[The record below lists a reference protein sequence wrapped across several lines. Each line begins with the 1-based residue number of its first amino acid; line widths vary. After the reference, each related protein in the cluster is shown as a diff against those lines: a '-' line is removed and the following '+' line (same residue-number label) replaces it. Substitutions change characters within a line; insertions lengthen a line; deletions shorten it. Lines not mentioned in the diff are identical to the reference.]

1 MNPGLVAAIVIF
13 VIAGIV
19 VLIVLAVNYGSSSS
33 SRNTKSNYQQHKE
46 PRQLSYKQ
54 QMYLNSLKGDES
66 SPYSGAVYNIS
77 QSAYDAFSDF
87 IKEVFGYEKG
97 SEESKHKIYL
107 MIKKGYSN
115 KGNFRVL
122 PDGDKDITFP
132 RTSTAFLDRSHDFA
146 MREFMTLDEN
156 HIVFFFNDSGSDL
169 SKLLKLYFKKTN
181 IEYRYVSRI
190 KPFSAK
196 TNCFVVLDINSEE
209 IAMVYYL
216 VRFYTKNRATVG
228 FKRPAFPSQKTFN
241 QFRIKTMEKYKLQNE
256 YEFMRYL
263 ISYFVPCELV
273 AKTFFSI
280 RPPKIQAIR
289 DVANNNPGKDKSVMK
304 HYREIEKEL
313 LSEIKSWPIQD
324 LINFI
329 FLK

>member
-1 MNPGLVAAIVIF
+1 MHPGLIVAIIAFFIICF
-13 VIAGIV
+13 VIV
-19 VLIVLAVNYGSSSS
+19 VVSISKSGSKTSGSN
-33 SRNTKSNYQQHKE
+33 RTTKEHKE

-54 QMYLNSLKGDES
+54 QMYLNSLRGDET
-66 SPYSGAVYNIS
+66 SPYSGAAYNIS

-87 IKEVFGYEKG
+87 IQEVFGYEKG
-97 SEESKHKIYL
+97 TEENKHKVFL
-107 MIKKGYSN
+107 MIKKGYNNSDT
-115 KGNFRVL
+115 FRVL
-122 PDGDKDITFP
+122 PDGDKDLTFP
-132 RTSTAFLDRSHDFA
+132 RTSTSFLDRSHDFA
-146 MREFMTLDEN
+146 MREFMTLDKD

-181 IEYRYVSRI
+181 IEYKYVSRI

-196 TNCFVVLDINSEE
+196 TNCYVVLDINSEE

-228 FKRPAFPSQKTFN
+228 FKRPAYPSQKTFN
-241 QFRIKTMEKYKLQNE
+241 QFRAKTMEKYNLKTE

-289 DVANNNPGKDKSVMK
+289 DVANSNPGYDKTVMK
-304 HYREIEKEL
+304 HYRAIEKEL
-313 LSEIKSWPIQD
+313 LLELGK
-324 LINFI
+324 
-329 FLK
+329 

>member
-1 MNPGLVAAIVIF
+1 MHPGLIIAIVIS
-13 VIAGIV
+13 VVGGLIAIIV
-19 VLIVLAVNYGSSSS
+19 FASRSSS
-33 SRNTKSNYQQHKE
+33 NTSNQSKTTKTYKE

-54 QMYLNSLKGDES
+54 QMYLNSLRGDET
-66 SPYSGAVYNIS
+66 SPYSGAAYNIS

-87 IKEVFGYEKG
+87 IQEIFGFEKG
-97 SEESKHKIYL
+97 SKENKHKIFL
-107 MIKKGYSN
+107 MIKKGYNSSDT
-115 KGNFRVL
+115 FRVL
-122 PDGDKDITFP
+122 PDGDKDLTFP
-132 RTSTAFLDRSHDFA
+132 RTSTTFLDRSHDFA
-146 MREFMTLDEN
+146 MREFMTLDKD

-181 IEYRYVSRI
+181 IEYKYVSRI

-196 TNCFVVLDINSEE
+196 TNCYVVLDINSEE

-228 FKRPAFPSQKTFN
+228 FKRPAYPSQKTFN
-241 QFRIKTMEKYKLQNE
+241 QFRIKTMEKYNLKNE

-289 DVANNNPGKDKSVMK
+289 DVANNNPGYNAHV
-304 HYREIEKEL
+304 R
-313 LSEIKSWPIQD
+313 
-324 LINFI
+324 
-329 FLK
+329 

>member
-1 MNPGLVAAIVIF
+1 MHPGLIIAIVIF
-13 VIAGIV
+13 VVGGLIAI
-19 VLIVLAVNYGSSSS
+19 IFFASRSSS
-33 SRNTKSNYQQHKE
+33 NTSNQSKTTKTYKE

-54 QMYLNSLKGDES
+54 QMYLNSLRGDET
-66 SPYSGAVYNIS
+66 SPYSGAAYNIS

-87 IKEVFGYEKG
+87 IQEVFGFEKG
-97 SEESKHKIYL
+97 SKENKHKVFL
-107 MIKKGYSN
+107 MIKKGYNSSDT
-115 KGNFRVL
+115 FRVL
-122 PDGDKDITFP
+122 PDGDKDLTFP
-132 RTSTAFLDRSHDFA
+132 RTSTTFLDRSHDFA
-146 MREFMTLDEN
+146 MREFMTLDKD

-181 IEYRYVSRI
+181 IEYKYVSRI

-196 TNCFVVLDINSEE
+196 TNCYVVLDINSEE

-228 FKRPAFPSQKTFN
+228 FKRPAYPSQKAFN
-241 QFRIKTMEKYKLQNE
+241 QFRIKTMEKYKLKDE

-289 DVANNNPGKDKSVMK
+289 DVANNNPGYDKTVMK
-304 HYREIEKEL
+304 HYRSIEKEL
-313 LSEIKSWPIQD
+313 LAELGK
-324 LINFI
+324 
-329 FLK
+329 

>member
-1 MNPGLVAAIVIF
+1 MHPGLIIAIVIF
-13 VIAGIV
+13 VVGGLIAIIV
-19 VLIVLAVNYGSSSS
+19 FASKSASSSS
-33 SRNTKSNYQQHKE
+33 SSQKNTKAYKE

-54 QMYLNSLKGDES
+54 QMYLNSLRGDES
-66 SPYSGAVYNIS
+66 SPYSGAIYNIS

-87 IKEVFGYEKG
+87 IQEVFGFEKG
-97 SEESKHKIYL
+97 TDENKHKVFL
-107 MIKKGYSN
+107 MIKKGYTNS
-115 KGNFRVL
+115 GTFRVL
-122 PDGDKDITFP
+122 PDGDKDLTFP
-132 RTSTAFLDRSHDFA
+132 RTSTTFLDRSHDFA
-146 MREFMTLDEN
+146 MREFMTLDKD

-181 IEYRYVSRI
+181 IEYKYVSRI

-196 TNCFVVLDINSEE
+196 TNCYVVLDINSEE

-228 FKRPAFPSQKTFN
+228 FKRPAYPSQKTFN
-241 QFRIKTMEKYKLQNE
+241 QFRIKTMEKYNLKNE

-289 DVANNNPGKDKSVMK
+289 DVANNNPGYNAHV
-304 HYREIEKEL
+304 R
-313 LSEIKSWPIQD
+313 
-324 LINFI
+324 
-329 FLK
+329 